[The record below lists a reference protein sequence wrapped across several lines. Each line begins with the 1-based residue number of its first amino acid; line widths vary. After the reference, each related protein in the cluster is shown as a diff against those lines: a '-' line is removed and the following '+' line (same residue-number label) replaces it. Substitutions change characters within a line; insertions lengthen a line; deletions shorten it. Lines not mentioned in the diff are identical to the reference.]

1 MSNAPEIQPMSIE
14 TKDKVSPIHNEQ
26 YEEDPIDHKKKGV
39 NTQMDD
45 AAAILAAAGER
56 DYSLAERK
64 RVLRR
69 IDLFV
74 CLPMCLVYLLQ
85 QLDKQTV
92 SNAAVFDLRESTGL
106 TGTEYPWLTSGV
118 YVMQLV
124 CQPLSSY
131 ALIVFPVKYWVMFNM
146 ISWSIVT
153 ACTAAA
159 TNFTGLIIAR
169 LLLGAF
175 EATILP
181 SFGELFTFLLAI
193 PLTPSAHHTNVVDEA
208 RTILPHDRLPN
219 RQLARGHLRPPP
231 LLGGRPRTQ
240 QHPSLPSN
248 LPFHGLSVTRYRSV
262 GVVPHAQFAYYGQI
276 PRPRR
281 RPTHRARTDPREQ
294 YRYQEQYME
303 VGSMLGD
310 LP

>member
-1 MSNAPEIQPMSIE
+1 MGQGGHEGPYGAHQAESSSSMLRKSGTSSTRKHHGQLYKQVFTADEDQDSCYSDSDMSNAPEIQPMALE
-14 TKDKVSPIHNEQ
+14 PKDKVLPIHNELAD
-26 YEEDPIDHKKKGV
+26 EDPVDHNKKGV

-56 DYSLAERK
+56 DFSLDERK

-69 IDLFV
+69 IDIFV
-74 CLPMCLVYLLQ
+74 CLPMCIVYLLQ

-181 SFGELFTFLLAI
+181 SFGKFIFLVTFM
-193 PLTPSAHHTNVVDEA
+193 S
-208 RTILPHDRLPN
+208 
-219 RQLARGHLRPPP
+219 QC
-231 LLGGRPRTQ
+231 
-240 QHPSLPSN
+240 
-248 LPFHGLSVTRYRSV
+248 
-262 GVVPHAQFAYYGQI
+262 
-276 PRPRR
+276 
-281 RPTHRARTDPREQ
+281 
-294 YRYQEQYME
+294 
-303 VGSMLGD
+303 
-310 LP
+310 